1 MDEKRTL
8 YVRIAM
14 GIAAAMA
21 ALYLFMSYMTPPAAA
36 ADLGGNC
43 CADLEERIAE
53 LEAVAARKGNRKVSL
68 TVSGQINK
76 AIMFIEDDARVI
88 ENSAAESYVAIS
100 GAARINKD
108 WGAGYVLEIGV
119 GGHDGFFT
127 PDDANEIY
135 TRRSFVFVDSPIGR
149 VSMGRQ
155 SQATDGIAET
165 TVANTAVAG
174 RMLSLRP
181 LNGPEPGEVLDLWD
195 GSRHD
200 LVRFDSIEMFK
211 GFFVSASWSPNTAD
225 NTDVWDVALRYRGE
239 GGGFRVGAG
248 VGYRRGV
255 VVPAFIAGGGDDLTV
270 WSGSASAMHIETGLF
285 LSGAYGSVE
294 LDGFSPSLKAWH
306 VQGGIERSWS
316 DLGKTTLFAEAAEAD
331 DIDTKLYGLGVVQA
345 IDAAA
350 LDIYLTGRRIELLGG
365 DEADVI
371 MAGARVQF

>member
-1 MDEKRTL
+1 MDEKKTL
-8 YVRIAM
+8 YTRIAL
-14 GIAAAMA
+14 GVAVAS
-21 ALYLFMSYMTPPAAA
+21 ALMYLLLTSFAPPAAA

-53 LEAVAARKGNRKVSL
+53 LESATARKGNRKVSL

-76 AIMFIEDDARVI
+76 ALLFIDDEARVI

-100 GAARINKD
+100 GAARITKD

-119 GGHDGFFT
+119 GGHADFAS

-149 VSMGRQ
+149 ISMGRQ

-165 TVANTAVAG
+165 TVANTAVAA

-181 LNGPEPGEVLDLWD
+181 LNGPEPGDVLDLWD
-195 GSRHD
+195 GTRHD
-200 LVRFDSIEMFK
+200 LVRFDSVEIFK
-211 GFFVSASWSPNTAD
+211 GFFASASWSPNTAD

-248 VGYRRGV
+248 IGYRRGI
-255 VVPAFIAGGGDDLTV
+255 VVPAFIAGGGDALSV
-270 WSGSASAMHIETGLF
+270 WSGSVSAMHMTTGLF
-285 LSGAYGSVE
+285 LSGAYGGIDV
-294 LDGFSPSLKAWH
+294 DGFSQSLKAWH
-306 VQGGIERSWS
+306 VQGGIERNWS
-316 DLGKTTLFAEAAEAD
+316 ELGKTTLFAEAAEAD
-331 DIDTKLYGLGVVQA
+331 DIETKLYGLGVVQA

-350 LDIYLTGRRIELLGG
+350 LDVYLTGRRIELLGG